1 MIQYKNPTVPH
12 PLPQILLSSFS
23 CPCAQ
28 LCVFDS
34 RWQEAENTYLFIKF
48 ASALGLG
55 RYRTFVACPA
65 LLEKCR
71 YWFGALAACPA
82 PAHPLIKEAAFGR
95 LLKGGR
101 AAFGFVVVG
110 HAPLPIIINPPLDQA
125 YKRLVAVALVLETQ
139 SVHGQN
145 VCEFA
150 RFSTSHVVMTHK
162 NICDCHIPFGPS
174 C

>member
-1 MIQYKNPTVPH
+1 MPH
-12 PLPQILLSSFS
+12 YQCKCGMPHNCGS
-23 CPCAQ
+23 
-28 LCVFDS
+28 
-34 RWQEAENTYLFIKF
+34 N
-48 ASALGLG
+48 LGQ
-55 RYRTFVACPA
+55 
-65 LLEKCR
+65 
-71 YWFGALAACPA
+71 A
-82 PAHPLIKEAAFGR
+82 PELR
-95 LLKGGR
+95 
-101 AAFGFVVVG
+101 FVVVG